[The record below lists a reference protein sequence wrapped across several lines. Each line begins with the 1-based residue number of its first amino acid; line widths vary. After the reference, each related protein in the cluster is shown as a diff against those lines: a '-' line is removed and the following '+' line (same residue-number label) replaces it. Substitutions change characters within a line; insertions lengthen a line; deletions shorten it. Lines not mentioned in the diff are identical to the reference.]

1 MTEFD
6 KTETAGVSIVGP
18 DGGEAIQL
26 GPIRMRILEDG
37 TTTRHRLGLGEI
49 TLPPHVSGPPQHR
62 HAEHDEGF
70 YVLSGTPR
78 FTVGTEEYDTPA
90 GTLVM
95 VPPGAPHTFANP
107 ADVPAVILNTF
118 TPDLYVQYFRDM
130 QATLSSGPTVEPDDI
145 ADVMR
150 RYATEPATDFGPV
163 GGGSGPDDGLAGAQ
177 EGGLAARPEADMAG
191 ASTHELTL
199 AGLPLTV
206 TELGDGQPV
215 LLLHGGGGPQ
225 SLGGFGPLLAARLPA
240 RVITPIHPGF
250 GGTPRPDSLATIGGL
265 AAVYRDLLDELDLH
279 DVTVIG
285 NSIGGWIAA
294 ELALLHS
301 PRVARV
307 VLCDPAGI
315 AVAGHPVVDI
325 FPLALDE
332 LARLSYHN
340 PAAFRVDP
348 AAMTDAQRSIVAA
361 NRAALQIY
369 GGQPSMSDPGLLGR
383 LSQISSPTLVVWGQS
398 DQIVDPDYGRAFAAA
413 IPGAQFLVLP
423 ETGHLP
429 QLESPELLFAA
440 VREFAGPPAAA

>member
-6 KTETAGVSIVGP
+6 MTETAKVSIVGP
-18 DGGEAIQL
+18 DAGEAIQL
-26 GPIRMRILEDG
+26 GQVRMRILEAG
-37 TTTRHRLGLGEI
+37 TTTQHRLGLGEI

-70 YVLSGTPR
+70 YVVSGTPR
-78 FTVGTEEYDTPA
+78 FTVGTREYDATP

-130 QATLSSGPTVEPDDI
+130 QAMFSSGSPVAPEDI
-145 ADVMR
+145 AGVMS
-150 RYATEPATDFGPV
+150 RYATEPATDFGRADGRAAGPA
-163 GGGSGPDDGLAGAQ
+163 GGRAAAQ
-177 EGGLAARPEADMAG
+177 EAGPAAAT
-191 ASTHELTL
+191 THELTL
-199 AGLPLTV
+199 DGAPLTV
-206 TELGDGQPV
+206 TEVGDGQSV

-225 SLGGFGPLLAARLPA
+225 SLGGFAPLLAARLPA
-240 RVITPIHPGF
+240 RVITPTHPGF
-250 GGTPRPDSLATIGGL
+250 DGTPRPESLATIGGL
-265 AAVYRDLLDELDLH
+265 AALYRDLLNELDLH

-332 LARLSYHN
+332 LAQLSYHN
-340 PAAFRVDP
+340 PAAFRFDP
-348 AAMTDAQRSIVAA
+348 AAMTDAQRSIVAG
-361 NRAALQIY
+361 NRSALRIY

-383 LSQISSPTLVVWGQS
+383 LSQVSSPTLVVWGQS
-398 DQIVDPDYGRAFAAA
+398 DQIVDQDYGRAYAAA
-413 IPGAQFLVLP
+413 IPGAEFLLFP
-423 ETGHLP
+423 ETGHMP

-440 VREFAGPPAAA
+440 VREFAGRPAAA